1 MTTRDDAGGRYDTP
15 WRDLVGALRH
25 VPDRVAA
32 GATTIVLLLTATVV
46 ATAVVA
52 NARVDGVVVS
62 DPLLVATIVAV
73 VLIAEINPRCWIRD
87 GAHRVVTPMGLGALG
102 LVLLDVPTVAIVTAI
117 AGTALHAMA
126 RTVPRRATAVR
137 GASSILAIGAA
148 AAVQLVLAGWWGGGY
163 EDGVSWQWVVGA
175 TAVGATL
182 LLVGIF
188 AVAVDD
194 AVRTHTPLVTALVR
208 NGGARVTAE
217 GALLSLAPI
226 WVVGIDFSYAL
237 VPLLVITT
245 VLMFRST
252 KQAFERAFEARHDA
266 LTGLANRRAFVE
278 RLTDVI
284 GGFGGAGSGAVL
296 LMDLDRF
303 KHVNDELGHDVGDA
317 LLVAFAD
324 RLSAALPRTAVAARL
339 GGDEFAVLLPF
350 APSAGGASEA
360 EARLQRIRADLAQ
373 PLDVTGF
380 PVSIGASIGVALVPQ
395 HGRSAADLLRAADVA
410 MYRAKRR
417 GTSIERYDDCIR
429 VPKRGRVELLND
441 IGRALD
447 DHQFRIHFQPQLRL
461 DTGRVEAVEALIR
474 WHHPE
479 YGEILPGD
487 FVGLVEQTDL
497 IGPITEAVLRM
508 ATQGMQLVDE
518 HDTRLA
524 VNVSARSLQDRY
536 FASTVATV
544 LAETGFRADRLEIEV
559 TERALVSHPEQS
571 AYAID
576 RLRSAGVQVAIDDF
590 GTGYSSFESLRML
603 QVDRV
608 KVDALF
614 VRGLA
619 EHARDRAIVASV
631 IDLAHRLGLDVVA
644 EGVETTQVWD
654 LLGAM
659 GCDVAQGFAIARP
672 MSFPDLRG
680 WLTRWN
686 EVAVELVPRPPRS
699 TAVATPAG

>member
-1 MTTRDDAGGRYDTP
+1 MTTREAQGRRESP
-15 WRDLVGALRH
+15 WRDAFAALAH
-25 VPDRVAA
+25 VPDRAA
-32 GATTIVLLLTATVV
+32 AVATTIVLVTTAALVATVV
-46 ATAVVA
+46 VGH
-52 NARVDGVVVS
+52 ARVDGVVVAG
-62 DPLLVATIVAV
+62 PIVIAAVVAV
-73 VLIAEINPRCWIRD
+73 VLLAEVNPRCWIRD
-87 GAHRVVTPMGLGALG
+87 GAHRNVTPMGLGALG
-102 LVLLDVPTVAIVTAI
+102 LVLLDVPTVAIVA
-117 AGTALHAMA
+117 AVGGTVLHAMA
-126 RTVPRRATAVR
+126 RPVPARVTAVR

-148 AAVQLVLAGWWGGGY
+148 AALQLVLQHSWGAAY
-163 EDGVSWQWVVGA
+163 DDAVSWRWVVGA
-175 TAVGATL
+175 TAVGTTL

-188 AVAVDD
+188 VAAVDD
-194 AVRTHTPLVTALVR
+194 AVRTHTPLVTALRR
-208 NGGARVTAE
+208 NGGARITAE

-226 WVVGIDFSYAL
+226 WVVGVDFSYAL

-252 KQAFERAFEARHDA
+252 KQAFERAYEARHDS

-284 GGFGGAGSGAVL
+284 GGFGGTGSGAVL

-303 KHVNDELGHDVGDA
+303 KDVNDELGHDVGDA
-317 LLVAFAD
+317 LLVAFAE
-324 RLSAALPRTAVAARL
+324 RLAAALPRTAVAARL

-350 APSAGGASEA
+350 APSASAASEA
-360 EARLQRIRADLAQ
+360 EARLQRIRAELAR

-380 PVSIGASIGVALVPQ
+380 PVSIDASVGVALVPQ

-429 VPKRGRVELLND
+429 VPKRGRVELLSD

-447 DHQFRIHFQPQLRL
+447 DHQFRIHFQPQVRLR
-461 DTGRVEAVEALIR
+461 TGRVEAVEALIR
-474 WHHPE
+474 WHHPA

-508 ATQGMQLVDE
+508 AAQGMQLIDG

-544 LAETGFRADRLEIEV
+544 LAETGLRPERLEIEV

-576 RLRSAGVQVAIDDF
+576 RLRAAGVQVAIDDF

-619 EHARDRAIVASV
+619 QHGRDRAIVASV
-631 IDLAHRLGLDVVA
+631 IDLAHRLGLEVVA
-644 EGVETTQVWD
+644 EGVESTDVWD

-672 MSFPDLRG
+672 MPFPDLRG
-680 WLTRWN
+680 WLTRWH
-686 EVAVELVPRPPRS
+686 EVAVEVVHEPPR
-699 TAVATPAG
+699 TVANA